1 MGSPCSSC
9 RTLLRLR
16 FLVER
21 CQLPPYT
28 EGEVLGILRQA
39 AGALADLVEQ
49 HGLRRPLPPPP
60 PPGPVPGVPEALN
73 SGGSPPVSKSAPVV
87 PPVEVAKEVAEK
99 PKEKKKKDKKGS
111 PKEESKPLPRRSAGV
126 EETPEEQSR
135 QADVIRAGRAA
146 PLEREAA
153 ATAGRA
159 APLAREAAATAGRA
173 APLER
178 EAAATEEKIQ
188 AEVDDFARSHPDT
201 FGLGSI
207 SVRGSAATH
216 FKRRDDQGARRPTEP
231 DGPPPRRE
239 SPRRERQAGHRE
251 RSRSPKR
258 KKSKGASHR
267 QRGRDFW
274 KKVWPRK

>member
-153 ATAGRA
+153 AT
-159 APLAREAAATAGRA
+159 
-173 APLER
+173 
-178 EAAATEEKIQ
+178 EEKIQ

-274 KKVWPRK
+274 KKVRQRK